1 MVVFGGGRERECE
14 CVVVSKCVKFFWGAS
29 FLWMI
34 GCRGRR
40 ARPTSYLCVV
50 QLVCPVVFLSFP
62 PIFFTVVSER
72 FAIDLS

>member
-34 GCRGRR
+34 GFRGRR

-50 QLVCPVVFLSFP
+50 QLVCPVVFLSFHQ
-62 PIFFTVVSER
+62 SSLR
-72 FAIDLS
+72 SSRRDSR